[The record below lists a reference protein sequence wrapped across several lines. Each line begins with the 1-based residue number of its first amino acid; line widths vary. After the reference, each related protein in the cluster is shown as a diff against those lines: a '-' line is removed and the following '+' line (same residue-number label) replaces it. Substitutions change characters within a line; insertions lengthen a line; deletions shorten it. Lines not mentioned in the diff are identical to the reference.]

1 MWHYVKCFPSNR
13 QSLYALHLPTARMVI
28 IYTVSFP
35 IVNLHYPRQSLGVY
49 PERSRRAE
57 NGALVFSFS
66 STSSKPLP
74 KKIFRKRKR
83 FFGHWSASSTAHS
96 SIRAEKNH
104 FCLPQHYQTA
114 QSIIVVIVFYMVYAL
129 RHLITPTKSNFFQL

>member
-1 MWHYVKCFPSNR
+1 MLNAFLATGKAFMRYTFQPLAWLYFSIAVPNRTPSN
-13 QSLYALHLPTARMVI
+13 PC
-28 IYTVSFP
+28 
-35 IVNLHYPRQSLGVY
+35 QSLGVY

-104 FCLPQHYQTA
+104 FYPPLYYQTA
-114 QSIIVVIVFYMVYAL
+114 QSIIVVKVFYMVYTL